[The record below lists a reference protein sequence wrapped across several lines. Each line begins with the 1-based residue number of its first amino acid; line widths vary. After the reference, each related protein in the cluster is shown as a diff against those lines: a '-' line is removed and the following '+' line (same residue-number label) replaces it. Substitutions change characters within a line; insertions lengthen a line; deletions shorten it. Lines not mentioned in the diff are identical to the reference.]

1 MPRTDLL
8 EQSAPRAE
16 VDQRSRDA
24 RLRLENV
31 ERHLVDRPLPRQ
43 SLLKRLL
50 RCLGSRIPRAGR
62 IEGRSMSTG
71 PTGGRTRRDREAP
84 AEGGGV
90 GYPAAPQAA
99 GPTYAASA
107 RIGPARPQFRVWAY
121 PCGRGDLR
129 SRISLDHRF

>member
-24 RLRLENV
+24 RLRLEYV
-31 ERHLVDRPLPRQ
+31 ERILVVRPLPRQ
-43 SLLKRLL
+43 SLLMRLL
-50 RCLGSRIPRAGR
+50 RCLGSRTPRGGQ
-62 IEGRSMSTG
+62 IEGRTS
-71 PTGGRTRRDREAP
+71 RDREAP

-90 GYPAAPQAA
+90 GYPAAPRGARLTDPA
-99 GPTYAASA
+99 GL
-107 RIGPARPQFRVWAY
+107 RIGPGRPQFRAWAY

-129 SRISLDHRF
+129 SRTSQDHGF